1 MKSIFTYS
9 ALALALASAQQ
20 ASAAEFVLTGST
32 AFRAATYDA
41 LKNIMPDETVVHSHA
56 TALNSSNQA
65 TFKGTFPGVA
75 GTTYVYC
82 SWSGSATG
90 VIAAAN
96 DTPVSVISQATV
108 DAQTAGTT
116 TPNIAANTTKVARF
130 AFSDVYKESTSAAS
144 AALTDSRPAV
154 IPFRFVR
161 NRLSGGITN
170 VTAQQ
175 VRALWNNNSQPLAL
189 FTGNSANTSL
199 VIPVGRDN
207 GSGTR
212 ITVLAE
218 TKYGINNVVQQWKV
232 TTSGSPSSSG
242 SGSATSA
249 QIWAIGDGVGST
261 TEGNGGY
268 NSGSNIATILG
279 TESSAIN
286 LFESDGTTP
295 IDGPVAVTI
304 LGYLGLSDASA
315 AITNQA
321 VGLSYEGV
329 PYSTEAVYEGQYTLW
344 GYLHLYYKTP
354 TTDETTFRTALSGAS
369 GFANAT
375 VLGTNG
381 LLVGSMKCARGSDG
395 GIVGR

>member
-1 MKSIFTYS
+1 MKSIFKYS
-9 ALALALASAQQ
+9 ALALALAGAQQ
-20 ASAAEFVLTGST
+20 ASAEEFVLTGST
-32 AFRAATYDA
+32 AFRSATYSA
-41 LKNIMPDETVVHSHA
+41 LQAIMTGETIVHSHA
-56 TALNSSNQA
+56 SSLSSSNQA
-65 TFKGTFPGVA
+65 TFKGTYPGIA

-90 VIAAAN
+90 VIATAN
-96 DTPVSVISQATV
+96 NTPVSVISQATV
-108 DAQTAGTT
+108 DAQTAGSTT
-116 TPNIAANTTKVARF
+116 ANIAPNDTKLPRF

-161 NRLSGGITN
+161 NRASGGITN

-189 FTGNSANTSL
+189 FTGNPADTDR
-199 VIPVGRDN
+199 VIGVGRDN

-218 TKYGINNVVQQWKV
+218 TKYGIGNLVQQWKV
-232 TTSGSPSSSG
+232 TTSGSPSPAG
-242 SGSATSA
+242 TGSAISA
-249 QIWAIGDGVGST
+249 QIWGLNDGVGAT
-261 TEGNGGY
+261 AEGNGGY
-268 NSGSNIATILG
+268 SSGGNIATILG

-286 LFESDGTTP
+286 LFEADGVTS
-295 IDGPVAVTI
+295 IDTGVPVTI
-304 LGYLGLSDASA
+304 LAWLGLNDAA
-315 AITNQA
+315 TAITNQA

-329 PYSTEAVYEGQYTLW
+329 PYSATAVYEGQYTLW

-354 TTDETTFRTALSGAS
+354 IGSETTFRTALAGAS
-369 GFANAT
+369 GLGNAT

-381 LLVGSMKCARGSDG
+381 LLFSAMQCARGSDG